1 LWKLL
6 FWGDFQMLKIRFS
19 KMVHLIFKI
28 SFGLKSVVV
37 STQVLV

>member
-1 LWKLL
+1 
-6 FWGDFQMLKIRFS
+6 MLKICFS